1 MRKPTLHLFIAAA
14 FATLSLSAVS
24 VRAQDRDD
32 RKPAPQEHR
41 VYDAVHKDYH
51 VWNDDEDRRYRS
63 YLEEHHE
70 KYEDFSRLSKKRQRE
85 YWQWRHDHENGR

>member
-1 MRKPTLHLFIAAA
+1 M
-14 FATLSLSAVS
+14 
-24 VRAQDRDD
+24 
-32 RKPAPQEHR
+32 
-41 VYDAVHKDYH
+41 YDAVHKDYH

-70 KYEDFSRLSKKRQRE
+70 TYEDFSRLSKKRQRE